1 MPKLTGEA
9 TGATGKAEGGGET
22 TMTESTITVDQIVE
36 LLNSPRRR
44 HVLACMESLPDKEE
58 EWSELVR
65 RVTEAEY
72 GEDWEE
78 QERKRVQISLHQ
90 NHVPKL
96 ERDGVVV
103 EREDEE
109 GNRYVSMGPH
119 FGVAVRAHEALHEAA
134 TNEGGRGGLLDRLL

>member
-1 MPKLTGEA
+1 MPTLTGEA
-9 TGATGKAEGGGET
+9 TEATGEAESGGET
-22 TMTESTITVDQIVE
+22 SMTESTITVDQIVE

-44 HVLACMESLPDKEE
+44 HVLGCMESRTSGEE
-58 EWSELVR
+58 EWSALVR
-65 RVTEAEY
+65 CVTEAEY

-90 NHVPKL
+90 NHVPRL

-119 FGVAVRAHEALHEAA
+119 FGVAVRANKALHEAA